1 MMKLPLFKNLEETI
15 GNTPVV
21 SLDRITRNLD
31 GQILAKLEMF
41 NPSNSKKDRI
51 AQQII
56 NDAEENGQLLPEQT
70 VVELTSGN
78 MGTALAMICS
88 QRNYPFVA
96 VMSKGN
102 SVERV
107 LMMEHLGA
115 EVILVEQKPG
125 GVSGKVTGE
134 DLQLVEEMTQEITKK
149 RQAFRAD
156 QFNRKGNFL
165 AHYLNTAPEL
175 WSQSSERI
183 DGFCDFVG
191 SGGTYAGIS
200 EFLKQQNKQI
210 KCFVIEPKGA
220 AVLSGQLIEESSHPI
235 QGGGY
240 GMKNLPLLNNIP
252 IDGYIEVSGKQARS
266 FVHELAIKEGIFAGF
281 SSGANLAGALE
292 LLKGPCRGGTVAII
306 LADSGLKYLSTGLWN

>member
-1 MMKLPLFKNLEETI
+1 MKQPLFKNLEETI

-41 NPSNSKKDRI
+41 NPGNSKKDRI
-51 AQQII
+51 ALQII
-56 NDAEENGQLLPEQT
+56 NDAEESSELLQGQT

-78 MGTALAMICS
+78 TGTALAMICS

-115 EVILVEQKPG
+115 EVVLVEQKPG
-125 GVSGKVTGE
+125 GVLGNVTGE
-134 DLQLVEEMTQEITKK
+134 DLQLVEEVTETITKK
-149 RQAFRAD
+149 RQAFRVD

-165 AHYLNTAPEL
+165 AHYLHTAPEL
-175 WSQSSERI
+175 WSQSSGRI

-200 EFLKQQNKQI
+200 QFLKEKNTQI

-220 AVLSGQLIEESSHPI
+220 AVLSGQKITESSHPI

-240 GMKNLPLLNNIP
+240 CMTNLPLLRNIP
-252 IDGYIEVSGKQARS
+252 IDGYLEVSGQQART
-266 FVHELAIKEGIFAGF
+266 FVHELAVKEGIFAGF

-306 LADSGLKYLSTGLWN
+306 IADSGLKYLSTDLWN